1 MNRPA
6 RALVIGEALI
16 DEVVA
21 GDGVERHPGGSPA
34 NVAVGLAR
42 LGVPTGFHTA
52 LGRDSDGTV
61 IAEHLAAAGVR
72 LTPGSW
78 TDAPTSV
85 ATARIRGDGSAEYVF
100 RLSWAPS
107 EPPAAGAAELV
118 HTGSIAA
125 FLSPGAD
132 VVREALAGAHAD
144 GAVTTFDPNIR
155 PALLPDA
162 PESRRIFAVVAA
174 ESDIVKLSDED
185 ADFLFPGTPLTDV
198 LDELVAS
205 GVCVAAVTRGAD
217 GALLASGG
225 HRIAVD
231 PVSTTVVDSVGA
243 GDTFMAALIWALCF
257 EGIAPSDGTQL
268 AGTIT
273 EDRLVAAGRAAAYA
287 AAITVSRAGAD
298 LPTRD
303 DVLASLPQT

>member
-1 MNRPA
+1 MSRPT

-16 DEVVA
+16 DEVVV
-21 GDGVERHPGGSPA
+21 GDGAVRHPGGSPA

-42 LGVPTGFHTA
+42 LGVPTDFHTA
-52 LGRDSDGTV
+52 LGRDSDGAV
-61 IAEHLAAAGVR
+61 VAEHLAAAGVY

-78 TDAPTSV
+78 TDEPTSV
-85 ATARIRGDGSAEYVF
+85 ATARIGADGSAEYVF
-100 RLSWAPS
+100 RVSWAPAG
-107 EPPAAGAAELV
+107 PPSTGPAELV

-125 FLSPGAD
+125 FLSPGAE
-132 VVREALAGAHAD
+132 VVRATLTRAREV

-162 PESRRIFAVVAA
+162 PESRRTFAALVAQ
-174 ESDIVKLSDED
+174 SDIVKLSDED
-185 ADFLFPGTPLTDV
+185 AEFLFPGTPLAAV
-198 LDELVAS
+198 LDELVSS
-205 GVCVAAVTRGAD
+205 GARVAAVTRGAD
-217 GALLASGG
+217 GALLASGR

-231 PVSTTVVDSVGA
+231 PVPTRVADTVGA

-257 EGIAPSDGTQL
+257 DGIAPSSGTQL
-268 AGTIT
+268 AETIT
-273 EDRLVAAGRAAAYA
+273 EDRLAAVGRAAAHA

-303 DVLASLPQT
+303 EVLASLPQS